1 MATLEA
7 TGIVPFILL
16 FTLSPPIHSQGSS
29 APWQDRSPHSVRF
42 VDVEKDTRLE
52 VLDWG
57 GSGRPIVLLA
67 GGGDTAHVFDEFA
80 PKLATDH
87 RVYGITRR
95 GFGNS
100 GFSIAEHPLDRLRDD
115 VLAVIS
121 ALNLTRPVLA
131 GHSIAGAEL
140 SAVATLRPDTVAGLV
155 FIEAAYPYTFDNGS
169 GPRMTEF
176 QTSAPRQPSPTTAD
190 LASFGALQRW
200 DAEVFGFRRPEAE
213 LRQTWETDS
222 SGRPRKPR
230 DFPGS
235 QLFMPMLSS
244 PKAFSSIPTP
254 ALAIVASPHTPE
266 NWIARSENPQVREA
280 AKTYY
285 AAIDAATDRQIKAF
299 ESGVPTARVVRLR
312 GAHYMF
318 LSNAEDT
325 LREMRAFLGG
335 LK

>member
-1 MATLEA
+1 M
-7 TGIVPFILL
+7 
-16 FTLSPPIHSQGSS
+16 
-29 APWQDRSPHSVRF
+29 
-42 VDVEKDTRLE
+42 EKDIRLE

-115 VLAVIS
+115 VLAVVS

-140 SAVATLRPDTVAGLV
+140 SAVATLRPDRVAGLV
-155 FIEAAYPYTFDNGS
+155 FIEAAYPYAFENGS
-169 GPRMTEF
+169 GPRMTDF
-176 QTSAPRQPSPTTAD
+176 QTSAPRQPSPTEAD
-190 LASFGALQRW
+190 LASFSALQRW
-200 DAEVFGFRRPEAE
+200 DAGVFGFRRPEAE
-213 LRQTWETDS
+213 LHQVWEADP
-222 SGRPRKPR
+222 SGRPQKAR

-235 QLFMPMLSS
+235 QLFMAILSS
-244 PKAFSSIPTP
+244 PKAFANIPAP
-254 ALAIVASPHTPE
+254 ALAMFALPHTPE
-266 NWIARSENPQVREA
+266 SWIDRSENPQVQEA
-280 AKTYY
+280 ARTYY
-285 AAIDAATDRQIKAF
+285 AAIDAATARQAKAF
-299 ESGVPTARVVRLR
+299 ESGVPAARVVRLR